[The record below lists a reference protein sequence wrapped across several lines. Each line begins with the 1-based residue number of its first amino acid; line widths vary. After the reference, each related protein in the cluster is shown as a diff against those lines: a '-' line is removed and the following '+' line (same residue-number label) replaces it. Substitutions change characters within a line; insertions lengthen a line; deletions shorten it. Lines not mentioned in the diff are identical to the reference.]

1 MSEAPARSLSQ
12 AADEVVAVLHAFA
25 SAPFDLG
32 GLCVRAWAGP
42 RRTLLLDWYRAALSR
57 TSHANNAS
65 ATAPSVAW
73 RVLPHHADPGQLE
86 SGIDIGL
93 SLAQGRPVPLPGLL
107 DHPTP
112 PVVVVSMAERMG
124 LGLSAA
130 VAAALDARRLA
141 LVLLDESLEDEQGPW
156 TGLLDRL
163 ALHVDLRNERLLAAV
178 LERLELLSH
187 DGSLGDASD
196 SRPVMPE
203 ALLEQLAA
211 LSIQLDVRSA
221 RPLGHTVRLAT
232 QLAAPRGPVEIQEA
246 ELALSI
252 RFALLPHAR
261 QLPQPPAE
269 DSSPAAPEAED
280 QTPADP
286 PDPNE
291 GDDPDRTPARPDES
305 DLTDTSDE
313 QRLPDGAAE
322 RLIEAAI
329 ATLPADMLVAL
340 AGSAVRTRAQAS
352 GAGQLTARG
361 RGRGRSIGARRG
373 IPQGAE
379 RLHLFATLRAA
390 IPWQRLRAGGLTGRE
405 MPGGQ
410 SSRPRLQLRKDDLH
424 RHRELHRRGTTT
436 VFVVDASGSTALQR
450 LNEAKGAVE
459 LLLADCYVRRDRVAL
474 VSFRGRGAE
483 MLLSPTRSL
492 VAARRALGALPGGG
506 GSPVAAGLE
515 MAARL
520 VTALARSGDDTQV
533 VVLTDGRANLT
544 RDGRPGRAE
553 AASEAQALAR
563 QLGQV
568 ATQCVLIDTA
578 MRPDPAA
585 RALAEA
591 MQARYCPMPFARA
604 QAIRAV
610 IG

>member
-12 AADEVVAVLHAFA
+12 AADEVIAVLWALA
-25 SAPFDLG
+25 TAPVDLG
-32 GLCVRAWAGP
+32 GVCLRAWAGP
-42 RRTLLLDWYRAALSR
+42 RRARLLDWYRTALSR
-57 TSHANNAS
+57 ACRMRADGPSS
-65 ATAPSVAW
+65 AAPRVAW
-73 RVLPHHADPGQLE
+73 RMLPHHADPGQLE
-86 SGIDIGL
+86 SGIDLGL
-93 SLAQGRPVPLPGLL
+93 SLAEGRPVQVPGLL
-107 DHPTP
+107 DQPSP

-130 VAAALDARRLA
+130 LAAALDARRLA
-141 LVLLDESLEDEQGPW
+141 LVLLDESLDDEQGPW
-156 TGLLDRL
+156 TGVLDRL
-163 ALHVDLRNERLLAAV
+163 AVHLDLRDERLLTAV
-178 LERLELLSH
+178 LERLDLLSL

-196 SRPVMPE
+196 SPPVMPGS
-203 ALLEQLAA
+203 LLEQLAA

-221 RPLGHTVRLAT
+221 RPLRHTICLAS
-232 QLAAPRGPVEIQEA
+232 QLAACRGVPEVEEA

-261 QLPQPPAE
+261 QLPQPSAE
-269 DSSPAAPEAED
+269 DAGEAQAEADDPA
-280 QTPADP
+280 P
-286 PDPNE
+286 PDPTE
-291 GDDPDRTPARPDES
+291 DAAQPPDES
-305 DLTDTSDE
+305 TESDTLDE
-313 QRLPDGAAE
+313 QPLPDGAAE

-329 ATLPADMLVAL
+329 ATLPADMLAVL
-340 AGSAVRTRAQAS
+340 AGAAVRTRAQAS

-373 IPQGAE
+373 VPQGAE

-390 IPWQRLRAGGLTGRE
+390 IPWQRLRTGGLTPHE
-405 MPGGQ
+405 PGIERP
-410 SSRPRLQLRKDDLH
+410 SRPRLQLRKDDLH

-483 MLLSPTRSL
+483 VLLAPTRSL

-520 VTALARSGDDTQV
+520 VTALLRSGDDTQV

-553 AASEAQALAR
+553 AAREAQTFAR
-563 QLGQV
+563 QLGRL
-568 ATQCVLIDTA
+568 ATHCVLIDTA
-578 MRPDPAA
+578 MRPEPAA